1 MDRCRM
7 VCNRRN
13 ICGLTSTRRS
23 ITWIVAAM
31 FVWQCA
37 LLEYGQSQ
45 WSPPPMHIEKVRGD
59 LYMISGEGG
68 NVAVEVTNEGVI
80 LGDNMYDRSHADIL
94 AQVKSVSDKPIKYIL
109 NTHYHD
115 DHSGG
120 NAKMLSFAEIIAHQ
134 NVRTNLV
141 AKKQPY
147 YEDTPGTP
155 IGLPQVTF
163 SDEAS
168 VHLGGKEVR
177 AFYFGRGH
185 TDGDAVI
192 YFPDEKT
199 IQTGDLFLARTGAAA
214 QKLFIFVD
222 YAHGG
227 SLFEWTRTLDRMLA
241 LDFDKVIPGHG
252 PVSTRADVV
261 KFRSDLEA
269 MRTRLIGLI
278 KQGKSRDD
286 IANTLESDYGWIA
299 KGCPPSPPTGGCLA
313 IQQLDSLI
321 EELK

>member
-1 MDRCRM
+1 MDGCRM
-7 VCNRRN
+7 VRNRRS
-13 ICGLTSTRRS
+13 LSRTHRS
-23 ITWIVAAM
+23 VVCVVALM
-31 FVWQCA
+31 FVWQGA
-37 LLEYGQSQ
+37 LLVHAQNQ
-45 WSPPPMHIEKVRGD
+45 KAPRPLHIEKVRGD

-80 LGDNMYDRSHADIL
+80 LGDNMFDRNHDDIL
-94 AQVKSVSDKPIKYIL
+94 AQVKSVTDKPIKYVF

-120 NAKMLSFAEIIAHQ
+120 DAKMLPFAEIIAHR
-134 NVRTNLV
+134 NLRANLV
-141 AKKQPY
+141 EKKQPY

-177 AFYFGRGH
+177 ALYFGRGH
-185 TDGDAVI
+185 TNGDAII

-199 IQTGDLFLARTGAAA
+199 IQTGDLFLARTGPAA
-214 QKLFIFVD
+214 QRLFIFID

-227 SLFEWTRTLDRMLA
+227 SLFEWTRTLDRVLT

-252 PVSTRADVV
+252 PVSTRADVA

-286 IANTLESDYGWIA
+286 IVNTLESDYGWRA
-299 KGCPPSPPTGGCLA
+299 KGCPPSPPTGGCLS
-313 IQQLDSLI
+313 IQQVDSLI
-321 EELK
+321 EELKQ

>member
-1 MDRCRM
+1 MTMIYKCSKF
-7 VCNRRN
+7 N
-13 ICGLTSTRRS
+13 ITTKLLGSVA
-23 ITWIVAAM
+23 WMAAAM
-31 FVWQCA
+31 CFWPCDSYAQNPWA
-37 LLEYGQSQ
+37 PG
-45 WSPPPMHIEKVRGD
+45 PMHIEKVRGD
-59 LYMISGEGG
+59 LYMITGEGG
-68 NVAVEVTNEGVI
+68 NVSVEATGEGVI

-94 AQVKSVSDKPIKYIL
+94 AQVKTVSDKPIRYVL

-120 NAKMLSFAEIIAHQ
+120 NAGMLPFAEIIAHK
-134 NVRTNLV
+134 NVRDTLI

-155 IGLPQVTF
+155 IGLPRITF
-163 SDEAS
+163 SDEFT

-177 AFYFGRGH
+177 ALYLGRGH

-192 YFPDEKT
+192 YFPEEKA
-199 IQTGDLFLARTGAAA
+199 IQTGDLFLARTGAYA
-214 QKLFIFVD
+214 QKLFIFID

-227 SLFEWTRTLDRMLA
+227 SLFEWTRTLDRILV

-252 PVSTRADVV
+252 PVSTKADVV

-278 KQGKSRDD
+278 KQGKSKDD
-286 IANTLESDYGWIA
+286 IANTLELDYGWKS
-299 KGCPPSPPTGGCLA
+299 KGCPPSPPTGGCLS

-321 EELK
+321 EELKQ